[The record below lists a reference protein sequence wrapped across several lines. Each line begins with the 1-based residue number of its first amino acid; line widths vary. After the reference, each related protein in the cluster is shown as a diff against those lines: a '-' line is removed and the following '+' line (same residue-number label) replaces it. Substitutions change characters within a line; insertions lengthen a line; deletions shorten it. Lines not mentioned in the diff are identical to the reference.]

1 MNPALFLALLS
12 SMPASQ
18 AQAAERP
25 WTILVYG
32 AADNNADGPILR
44 FLDQVRKALDDD
56 PGMELVLFLDRS
68 EGYSDDATLLGED
81 FTGARI
87 YHLRRDSAE
96 RLSGGEEFPEI
107 TLEEDVEVDSADP
120 YNIDRFVAFG
130 KAHFPARR
138 TALLIYS
145 HANGRTMCPDEE
157 SERDMGIPELTD
169 VVRTKQSVD
178 FLALELC
185 TMGGIEIAYQW
196 RPGNGGFAADVLL
209 AIPNAGP
216 PLDWDRAFARI
227 RTKGHAS
234 EALGPYL
241 DPEKMTAADFGKLV
255 VEEGERGRQEASI
268 RGDGGEHE
276 AAACY
281 DLGAAADVKRAVDA
295 LAVELARSDTRAAFL
310 ALRGPSDP
318 MDSGGDSGG
327 DPAAAMNYERGG
339 PFVDLYDL
347 CARAAACEALGE
359 GARSAARAVG
369 EAVDR
374 FVVASFGMDAYEGF
388 EPGKN
393 GVFIVLP
400 GDDENGRRGS
410 RWRRFDWYTPRPLA
424 GGREPYGRWAF
435 LRDGATEGNGAVEN
449 WFELL
454 DSWFDDAG
462 AGPGGINGYP
472 W

>member
-1 MNPALFLALLS
+1 MNPALLLALATS
-12 SMPASQ
+12 PATQ
-18 AQAAERP
+18 AQTPERP
-25 WTILVYG
+25 WTVLVYG
-32 AADNNADGPILR
+32 AADNNADGPILH
-44 FLDQVRKALDDD
+44 FLDQVRKAIDDD

-68 EGYSDDATLLGED
+68 EGYSDDATMLGED

-87 YHLRRDSAE
+87 YRLRRDSAE

-107 TLEEDVEVDSADP
+107 TLEDDVEVDSADP

-130 KAHFPARR
+130 KAHFPAQR

-169 VVRTKQSVD
+169 VVRKKQSVD

-241 DPEKMTAADFGKLV
+241 DPAKMTAADFGKLV

-268 RGDGGEHE
+268 RGQGGEHE

-281 DLGAAADVKRAVDA
+281 DLATAADVKRAVDA
-295 LAVELARSDTRAAFL
+295 FAVELARSDSRAAFL
-310 ALRGPSDP
+310 ALRGPA
-318 MDSGGDSGG
+318 DSPNPEA
-327 DPAAAMNYERGG
+327 DPAVAMNYERGG

-347 CARAAACEALGE
+347 CKRAASSAALGE
-359 GARSAARAVG
+359 GARKAASAVE

-400 GDDENGRRGS
+400 GDDENGRKGS
-410 RWRRFDWYTPRPLA
+410 RWRNFTWYTPRELP

-454 DSWFDDAG
+454 DSWFDDPS